1 MTMTITTPRFFGAAL
16 AAAVVGGALVACTSS
31 TPSPST
37 STAPTA
43 QTLATQAAPTVQALA
58 TSGAA
63 AATQGAPT
71 AQALATQAAPT
82 VQSLATQ
89 SAPTVQSLATQSAPT
104 VQALATQ
111 VAPVAATA
119 SASAPVRIL
128 GVQSTSTDAS
138 ISLQNTSSSNAD
150 LGGWQ
155 LKVGTSTVTLPAGL
169 TVPAGQTVTLHTA
182 SGTSTATEVYLGST
196 ASSITPLLKPGA
208 QVVLQNPSG
217 APTTAFTIPSA

>member
-1 MTMTITTPRFFGAAL
+1 MTITPRLFGAAL

-37 STAPTA
+37 APTA
-43 QTLATQAAPTVQALA
+43 QTLATQAAPTVAAVATQAAPTVQALA

-63 AATQGAPT
+63 AATRAAPT

-89 SAPTVQSLATQSAPT
+89 SAPTVQSLATQ
-104 VQALATQ
+104 

-119 SASAPVRIL
+119 SASAPVHIL

-138 ISLQNTSSSNAD
+138 ISLQNTSSSNVD

-169 TVPAGQTVTLHTA
+169 TVPAGQTVALHTS

-196 ASSITPLLKPGA
+196 ASSIAPLLKPGA
-208 QVVLQNPSG
+208 QVVLENPSG